1 MRIANPLYDHAF
13 KYLMNNNRLAK
24 KVISTIIDQHVISLE
39 LNQQEFVR
47 QGDVRGFRIFRLDLK
62 ATIQHADGRKEQVM
76 IELQKSKLP
85 TNVHRFRQY
94 LGSLYADESASQSLS
109 YEGVPSQLPIITIYI
124 LGYNIPDLPVL
135 ATRVE
140 RKLINAS
147 TGEEIDHDSN
157 FVRELVHQSHILQIR
172 RLPEERQTRLE
183 HFLQL
188 FDQSRVTDQNFIL
201 EMDDIPPDFH
211 DIASR
216 LSEPLKDDDM
226 VNHFTVEQE
235 MELCFRI
242 LDAEKARLIREREE
256 AIAEVDTEKARAKSA
271 EKTITKLISM
281 MLKQGHSHEEIL
293 SETGMS
299 SEELEAIMSKS

>member
-24 KVISTIIDQHVISLE
+24 KVISTIIDKEVISLE

-47 QGDVRGFRIFRLDLK
+47 KGEVRGFQIFRLDLK

-94 LGSLYADESASQSLS
+94 LGGLYIDDSASTNPSLIG
-109 YEGVPSQLPIITIYI
+109 EQPAQLPIITIYI

-140 RKLINAS
+140 RRLVDAS
-147 TGEEIDHDSN
+147 TGQEINYDSE

-172 RLPEERQTRLE
+172 RLPKERRTRLE

-188 FDQSRVTDQNFIL
+188 FDQSRITDKKFIL
-201 EMDDIPPDFH
+201 EMPDIPADFH
-211 DIASR
+211 DIAVH
-216 LSEPLKDDDM
+216 LSKPLNDDVM
-226 VNHFTVEQE
+226 VDHFTVEEE

-242 LDAEKARLIREREE
+242 MDAEKARLIREREE
-256 AIAEVDTEKARAKSA
+256 ALVRAEAVEN
-271 EKTITKLISM
+271 KLQKLASM
-281 MLKQGHSHEEIL
+281 MLKLGHSLKEI
-293 SETGMS
+293 STETGLSM
-299 SEELEAIMSKS
+299 EELHAIALKD